1 MIKEDLKITENIA
14 DGTCRFFAKGRVDSN
29 TADDLLENLENA
41 LNNGQK
47 SIILDMSQVEY
58 LSSIGIRVILKIF
71 KQASEIG
78 GTFNVERPS
87 EIVRNVL
94 GMVALKEMLVAQTGS
109 AQTEFAQTEFI
120 NSN

>member
-1 MIKEDLKITENIA
+1 MNSEELKITEDIHN
-14 DGTCRFFAKGRVDSN
+14 GVCRISAQGRVDSN
-29 TADDLLENLENA
+29 TAEFLLVRLEDA

-47 SIILDMSQVEY
+47 AIILNMAQVNY

-78 GTFNVERPS
+78 SSFNIDRPS

-94 GMVALKEMLVAQTGS
+94 GMVALKEMLVT
-109 AQTEFAQTEFI
+109 
-120 NSN
+120 N